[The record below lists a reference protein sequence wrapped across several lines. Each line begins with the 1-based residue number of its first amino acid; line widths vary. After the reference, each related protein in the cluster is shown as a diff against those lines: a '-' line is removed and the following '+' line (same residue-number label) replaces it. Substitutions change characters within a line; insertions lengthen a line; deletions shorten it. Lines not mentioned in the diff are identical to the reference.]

1 MSWPAGSVRPPTPS
15 PSQGEGWGEG
25 RSSACT
31 PHPTSP
37 LQGRGGFHFQCAWV
51 ALPVIVALAGGCGRP
66 QGVLFPTMEPAR
78 VWPSPP
84 DTPRIKWLGVLW
96 GSNDLKAAQSGGEV
110 FANVLRGPRPA
121 IKFSGPHALA
131 VREPGMLAVAD
142 GTGAAVHILDLEH
155 RTHLLVSGF
164 GEERFAVPVGV
175 AWADGRL
182 FVTDAG
188 RREVIEL
195 DAEGNY
201 VRSFGKAQRDQDGSS
216 VLRRPVGITYSS
228 ARRRLYVVDGD
239 DHRLKVFD
247 LTGTMVVTLGRRGT
261 LPGEFNF
268 PSHICAAGDRLL
280 VTDSGNFRVQLLDLD
295 GVCIK
300 TIGKKGDG
308 AGDFA
313 LPKGVAFDSEGHIY
327 VVDAQFENIQVF
339 DSNGQLLMAFG
350 EEGSGLGDF
359 SLPAGLT
366 IDGLDRIWVADA
378 GNRRIQVFSYMRTSS

>member
-1 MSWPAGSVRPPTPS
+1 MSWRAGSH
-15 PSQGEGWGEG
+15 
-25 RSSACT
+25 ACT
-31 PHPTSP
+31 I
-37 LQGRGGFHFQCAWV
+37 LLAVV
-51 ALPVIVALAGGCGRP
+51 AVSGGCGRP
-66 QGVLFPTMEPAR
+66 QGVLFPAIEPGR

-84 DTPRIKWLGVLW
+84 DAPRIKLLGVFS
-96 GSNDLKAAQSGGEV
+96 GSGDLKAAQSGGEV

-121 IKFSGPHALA
+121 LKFSGPHAIA
-131 VREPGMLAVAD
+131 FREPGMLAVAD
-142 GTGAAVHILDLEH
+142 GTGSAVHILDLEN

-195 DAEGNY
+195 DTDGHF
-201 VRSFGKAQRDQDGSS
+201 VRSFGREA
-216 VLRRPVGITYSS
+216 LRRPVGITYSA
-228 ARRRLYVVDGD
+228 ARQRLYVVDGD
-239 DHRLKVFD
+239 DHQVKVFD

-268 PSHICAAGDRLL
+268 PTHICAAGDRLL
-280 VTDSGNFRVQLLDLD
+280 VADSGNFRVQLLDLD
-295 GVCIK
+295 GVCIN

-313 LPKGVAFDSEGHIY
+313 LPKGVAFDKDGHIY

-339 DSNGQLLMAFG
+339 DPNGQLLMAFG
-350 EEGSGLGDF
+350 EEGSGLGEF
-359 SLPAGLT
+359 SLPVGLT
-366 IDGLDRIWVADA
+366 IDGMDRIWVADA

>member
-1 MSWPAGSVRPPTPS
+1 MSWRAGSH
-15 PSQGEGWGEG
+15 
-25 RSSACT
+25 ACT
-31 PHPTSP
+31 I
-37 LQGRGGFHFQCAWV
+37 LLAVV
-51 ALPVIVALAGGCGRP
+51 AVSGGCGRS
-66 QGVLFPTMEPAR
+66 QGVLFPAIGPAR

-84 DTPRIKWLGVLW
+84 DTPRIKLLGVLS

-121 IKFSGPHALA
+121 IKFSGPHAMA
-131 VREPGMLAVAD
+131 VREPGLLAIAD
-142 GTGAAVHILDLEH
+142 GTGAAVHILDLEN

-188 RREVIEL
+188 RREVVEL
-195 DAEGNY
+195 DTDGHF
-201 VRSFGKAQRDQDGSS
+201 VRSFGRET
-216 VLRRPVGITYSS
+216 LRRPVGITYS
-228 ARRRLYVVDGD
+228 AVRQRLYVVDGD
-239 DHRLKVFD
+239 DHQVKVFD
-247 LTGTMVVTLGRRGT
+247 LTGTMLATLGRRGT

-280 VTDSGNFRVQLLDLD
+280 VADSGNFRVQLLDLD

-313 LPKGVAFDSEGHIY
+313 LPKGVAFDSGGHIY

-339 DSNGQLLMAFG
+339 DANGQLLMAFG
-350 EEGSGLGDF
+350 EEGNGLGEF

>member
-1 MSWPAGSVRPPTPS
+1 MSWRAGSH
-15 PSQGEGWGEG
+15 
-25 RSSACT
+25 ACT
-31 PHPTSP
+31 I
-37 LQGRGGFHFQCAWV
+37 LLAVV
-51 ALPVIVALAGGCGRP
+51 AVSGGCGRP
-66 QGVLFPTMEPAR
+66 QGVLFPATQPAR

-84 DTPRIKWLGVLW
+84 DAPRIKWLGVLW
-96 GSNDLKAAQSGGEV
+96 GSNDLKAARSGGEV

-131 VREPGMLAVAD
+131 VREPGLLAVAD
-142 GTGAAVHILDLEH
+142 GTGAAVHILDLEN

-175 AWADGRL
+175 AWAGERL

-195 DAEGNY
+195 DMDGHF
-201 VRSFGKAQRDQDGSS
+201 VRSFGKAQRDQDGSG

-228 ARRRLYVVDGD
+228 ARQRLYVVDGD

-247 LTGTMVVTLGRRGT
+247 LDGSVVTTIGRRGT

-268 PSHICAAGDRLL
+268 PSHVCAAGDRLL
-280 VTDSGNFRVQLLDLD
+280 VADSGNFRVQLLDLD
-295 GVCIK
+295 GVCLK

-313 LPKGVAFDSEGHIY
+313 LPKGVAFDRGGHIY

-339 DSNGQLLMAFG
+339 DPNGQLLMAFG
-350 EEGSGLGDF
+350 EEGSGLGEF